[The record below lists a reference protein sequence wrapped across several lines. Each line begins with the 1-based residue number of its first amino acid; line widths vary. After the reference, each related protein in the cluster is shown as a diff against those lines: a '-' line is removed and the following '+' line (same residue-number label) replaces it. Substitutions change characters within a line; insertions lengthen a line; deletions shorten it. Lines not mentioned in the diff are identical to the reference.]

1 MMHRLLI
8 SLCLGLGGSVGILSG
23 AYLVSD
29 LGLNQTDVPSMAS
42 NTKNDPLIICESR
55 VC

>member
-8 SLCLGLGGSVGILSG
+8 SLCLGLGGSVGILSS

-29 LGLNQTDVPSMAS
+29 LGLNKTHESPTAS
-42 NTKNDPLIICESR
+42 STKTDPLIICESR

>member
-1 MMHRLLI
+1 MHRLLI
-8 SLCLGLGGSVGILSG
+8 SLCLGLCGSVGILSG

-29 LGLNQTDVPSMAS
+29 LGLNQTDVLPMAS
-42 NTKNDPLIICESR
+42 STKTGPLVICESR

>member
-1 MMHRLLI
+1 MMNRLLI
-8 SLCLGLGGSVGILSG
+8 PLCLGLCGSVGILSV

-29 LGLNQTDVPSMAS
+29 LSLDQTKVPSLAA
-42 NTKNDPLIICESR
+42 TTAPFIICESR

>member
-8 SLCLGLGGSVGILSG
+8 SLCLGLGGSVGILSS

-29 LGLNQTDVPSMAS
+29 LGVKQTDVPTMDSS
-42 NTKNDPLIICESR
+42 TKTGPLIICESR